1 MLSSTLLQKK
11 QLQLFPPSVVRT
23 SPFWLVVQVLLEI
36 STNLLLLLYVIAL
49 LRSILSFQSHEET
62 NALLQARVLQNG
74 NAQRD
79 YQPTR
84 LVLAYQGEGWNS
96 RSCGTHWNT
105 CLGWL
110 VQTCPYLFQFT
121 WETNLCSSIQPFWF
135 KLFFTHLIP
144 LMVGKRG
151 DFTLEMALPFPPCA
165 S

>member
-84 LVLAYQGEGWNS
+84 LVLAYQGEG
-96 RSCGTHWNT
+96 
-105 CLGWL
+105 
-110 VQTCPYLFQFT
+110 
-121 WETNLCSSIQPFWF
+121 
-135 KLFFTHLIP
+135 
-144 LMVGKRG
+144 
-151 DFTLEMALPFPPCA
+151 
-165 S
+165 